1 MSWKSEF
8 FSKVGKLTKSTRQQ
22 IFRLGLAAVLFL
34 AFIAGAFWQQT
45 TPTRQQKKP
54 PHICTFEK
62 VSAPFKFYDGEGY
75 YLLRDGK
82 EEWLEILPVSQEW
95 DIYLALESS
104 ISYVLKPNKEHSL
117 NHIYATGQLSKCA
130 HKIIRPN
137 AGMPTS
143 KYYGHPVEDY
153 VKKRHYFALEGW
165 YVTTPFLERQEIKDS
180 EDSRLVKRTALKL
193 TDFNLHHLAEK
204 KISFTQ
210 SDLKRYLR

>member
-8 FSKVGKLTKSTRQQ
+8 FLKVGKRTKSTRQQ

-45 TPTRQQKKP
+45 TPARQQKKP

-62 VSAPFKFYDGEGY
+62 VTAPFKFYDGEGY
-75 YLLRDGK
+75 YLLCDGK
-82 EEWLEILPVSQEW
+82 EEWLEILQASQEW

-104 ISYVLKPNKEHSL
+104 ISYVLKPNHEHSL
-117 NHIYATGQLSKCA
+117 NHIYATGRLSKCA
-130 HKIIRPN
+130 HRIIPPN
-137 AGMPTS
+137 AGEPTS
-143 KYYGHPVEDY
+143 KYIGQPIEDY
-153 VKKRHYFALEGW
+153 VKNRHYFVLEGW
-165 YVTTPFLERQEIKDS
+165 YIETPFLERQEIKDS

-193 TDFNLHHLAEK
+193 TDFNLHGLAEK

-210 SDLKRYLR
+210 NDLKRYMR